1 MSAYKAVSF
10 PPYLEHP
17 NQSQPVYH
25 PIPSH
30 PIHRR
35 ATCTVLPGFTQG
47 PIPMASS
54 ASLLNLPTEVRLIIW
69 SYLFVDEWVY
79 ISPCNSTP
87 EPHKPLHHQEH
98 LPAIM
103 RTCYELQQETAP
115 VYYSSV
121 HVHFDVLPGVRP
133 MCLAHWLDDIGEAYA
148 RLVKNFQ
155 IRWNSYVDVS
165 LELNPSGSSR
175 NSSIYRRMRAEDDDE
190 KISGYYQQHHH
201 NHHQRLA
208 EISLQNKKSNNNS
221 IIEPPTA
228 IHIAPTYSLGIQAV
242 IPPPFF
248 FQFFFSPKTTT
259 STTRPKVSAPG
270 PLHHPAQFWK
280 LHGTA
285 DFCRTLTHNL
295 ARELSSEHSYSHSHS
310 LRYTGDNNTV
320 TATATATATAR
331 VAPSPPSPPPPP
343 SLSSLLE
350 ERMEDFIMGFVNVVD
365 DHAQALRWLGYW

>member
-1 MSAYKAVSF
+1 MHTKLSPSRHISNTQTSLS
-10 PPYLEHP
+10 PYTIP
-17 NQSQPVYH
+17 YH
-25 PIPSH
+25 SIPSH

-79 ISPCNSTP
+79 ISPCDSTP
-87 EPHKPLHHQEH
+87 EPQKPLHHQEH

-155 IRWNSYVDVS
+155 IRWNCYVDVS
-165 LELNPSGSSR
+165 LELNTSGSSR
-175 NSSIYRRMRAEDDDE
+175 NSSFYRRMRAEDDDE
-190 KISGYYQQHHH
+190 DNDDEKISGYYQQQQQHH
-201 NHHQRLA
+201 NHHHQRLA
-208 EISLQNKKSNNNS
+208 EISLQNKKSNNNT

-228 IHIAPTYSLGIQAV
+228 IHIAPTYTLGIQAV

-248 FQFFFSPKTTT
+248 FQFFFSPKTS
-259 STTRPKVSAPG
+259 STRG

-295 ARELSSEHSYSHSHS
+295 ARELSSERSHSHS
-310 LRYTGDNNTV
+310 HSPRHTGDIN
-320 TATATATATAR
+320 TATAR
-331 VAPSPPSPPPPP
+331 VAPSLPSPPPPP

>member
-1 MSAYKAVSF
+1 MHTKLSPSRHISNTQTSLS
-10 PPYLEHP
+10 PYT
-17 NQSQPVYH
+17 
-25 PIPSH
+25 IPSH

-87 EPHKPLHHQEH
+87 EPQKPLHHQEH

-148 RLVKNFQ
+148 RLVKNFR
-155 IRWNSYVDVS
+155 IRWNCYVDVS

-190 KISGYYQQHHH
+190 KISGYYQQQQH

-208 EISLQNKKSNNNS
+208 EISLQNKKSNNNNT

-228 IHIAPTYSLGIQAV
+228 IHIAPTYTLRIQAV

-248 FQFFFSPKTTT
+248 FQFFFSPKT
-259 STTRPKVSAPG
+259 SSSRG

-295 ARELSSEHSYSHSHS
+295 ARELSSDYSYSHSHS
-310 LRYTGDNNTV
+310 LRYTGDIN
-320 TATATATATAR
+320 TATATAIATAR
-331 VAPSPPSPPPPP
+331 VAQPPPSPPPPPPP

-350 ERMEDFIMGFVNVVD
+350 QRMEDFIMGFVNVVD

>member
-1 MSAYKAVSF
+1 
-10 PPYLEHP
+10 
-17 NQSQPVYH
+17 
-25 PIPSH
+25 
-30 PIHRR
+30 
-35 ATCTVLPGFTQG
+35 
-47 PIPMASS
+47 MASS

-79 ISPCNSTP
+79 ISPCTSTP
-87 EPHKPLHHQEH
+87 EPHKPLHDQEH

-133 MCLAHWLDDIGEAYA
+133 LCLVHWLDDIGEAYA

-155 IRWNSYVDVS
+155 IRWNCYVDVS

-175 NSSIYRRMRAEDDDE
+175 NSSIYRRMRSEDDDEDNDDE
-190 KISGYYQQHHH
+190 KISGYHQHQH
-201 NHHQRLA
+201 NRHQRLA
-208 EISLQNKKSNNNS
+208 EISLQNKKSNNNT

-228 IHIAPTYSLGIQAV
+228 IHIAPTYTLRIQAV

-248 FQFFFSPKTTT
+248 FQFFFSPKT
-259 STTRPKVSAPG
+259 SSNLD

-295 ARELSSEHSYSHSHS
+295 ARELSSERSHSHS
-310 LRYTGDNNTV
+310 HSHSPRYTGDIN
-320 TATATATATAR
+320 TATAR
-331 VAPSPPSPPPPP
+331 VAPSLPPSSPPPP

-350 ERMEDFIMGFVNVVD
+350 ERMEEFIMGFVNVVD